1 MEGGV
6 PDAPTVWRGPA
17 KPDARDAA
25 QHAPPAPLP
34 ATHGATALCRQPA
47 ARYNST
53 TVETPNVMDN
63 TSILSILSQ
72 ATLVAKFVLALLVL
86 MSIGS
91 WTLMFQKWFALKAAQ
106 RKAADGLDRFQK
118 ARDLREAV
126 QSLGGDAA
134 SPLYHVAQQGVAEFN
149 RLKEA
154 GSSVVADNVRR
165 SLRQG
170 VGNEMTRLSASLSF
184 LATAANTA
192 PFIGL
197 FGTVWGIMYSFH
209 AIGQMKSASLAT
221 VAPGISEALI
231 ATAIGLFVAIPAT
244 VGYNI
249 FLGMIS
255 SIEVQLVN
263 FAGAFL
269 NRVQREINA
278 HRGAAQPA
286 TRTERG

>member
-6 PDAPTVWRGPA
+6 PDAPTVPQAAMPA
-17 KPDARDAA
+17 
-25 QHAPPAPLP
+25 APRSTPPPSP
-34 ATHGATALCRQPA
+34 ATHGARRPAVSQPHC
-47 ARYNST
+47 T
-53 TVETPNVMDN
+53 TQLTVETPNVMD
-63 TSILSILSQ
+63 ILSILAQ
-72 ATLVAKFVLALLVL
+72 ATLVAKFVLVLLVL

-154 GSSVVADNVRR
+154 GSSGDVVADNVRR

-170 VGNEMTRLSASLSF
+170 VGNEMTRLSGSLSF

-197 FGTVWGIMYSFH
+197 FGTVWGIMNSFH

-231 ATAIGLFVAIPAT
+231 ATAIGLFVAVPAT

-255 SIEVQLVN
+255 GIEVQLVN

-278 HRGAAQPA
+278 HRGAAQPVSRA
-286 TRTERG
+286 ERG